1 MPPTRR
7 INAEEMLPFSYA
19 TADDTDTNTE
29 DILNTMFLSSRVK
42 ESATNEENDTKDDV
56 EVGTESDYSE
66 YIPKYVTDF
75 GLPHPDELIQ
85 SASLASVDLPPITYK
100 LQIKD
105 KKCVKNGSLST
116 AQLESIIY
124 ACQISEQRMKPDA
137 QGFSKRKGFFL
148 GDGAGVGKGR
158 QLAGF
163 VYEKWVKGERRHLWL
178 SASADLYL
186 DARRD
191 LDDIG
196 AHEIRQVILS
206 KLPYGRIKTTNT
218 DDGWPEGLMFCTYSS
233 LVSSS
238 LKHKQS
244 RLEQIVEWLGGDK
257 FNGCVLFDE
266 CHKAKNLVHADASST
281 SNKSTKAGLAVYRL
295 QELLPNARVVYCSAT
310 GITEPGN
317 MAYMNRLDLWGPGSQ
332 QEKSFPKFEDFKK
345 AVDEG
350 GVGMMEL
357 AALHLKRQGMYICR
371 TLSFKG
377 CTFKVNED
385 AVQQSQIYQY
395 DQAVILWQDIYRDL
409 INFLPEEMPTEGSKE
424 YEKINRQLRERFP
437 SYAIAQD
444 RAAKRKRKL
453 DNETEEMEDED
464 ALSDDDDIYA
474 VTNPFTDVPP
484 LRLLAITPKKARNML
499 FQYYWGAHQRF
510 FRSLCISL
518 KVNHAIKLATESLK
532 AKHSVII
539 GLQSTGE
546 AGAEYEA
553 SSSVD
558 TDTKNSPGDFISA
571 PEATLKRIILKLFP
585 LPPVPTGRYQ
595 RTWQEYANSHKVESS
610 KKQKKKRG
618 HKVDP
623 PSDDD
628 FIEIMDD
635 EMEQDASDDSSKHSQ
650 ASKNLENDDDYFCDT
665 IFDSGGGSVDLV
677 SPEMSEEAHI
687 DASGQ
692 VSTASETIS
701 PIPLITSLHKSNSSD
716 VFELPAPSNEVED
729 EFFIAYNSR
738 RDYLARL
745 RELKLPGN
753 PLDILIDEL
762 GGTNKVAEMTGRKRR
777 FVRNSSGNI
786 VYVSRTDNGIAQD
799 KQNIWERQ
807 QFMEGKKKVAII
819 SEAASS
825 GISLHAD
832 RRVKN
837 QSRRVHV
844 TLELPWSADKAI
856 QQLGRSHRS
865 NQSSAPMYYLLISP
879 QGGERRFAA
888 AVAKRLQSLG
898 ALTQGDRGA
907 TVGAK
912 GMSLADF
919 NFDNSYGL
927 KAVRIILD
935 TIKRMASGDETPS
948 HSDVKVKWCEQDTD
962 TVALWAAKI
971 LDVINADYF
980 EYQSLVVYA
989 TIREMIEKKRQECT
1003 KIEDQIVK
1011 QVRDVLIKSCD
1022 VEVSIKRRLL
1032 SESEVSVLRHIML
1045 STAAGQ
1051 ASYNELM
1058 TMLSVDKKK
1067 QDIENQS
1074 QVQHTTHILIF
1085 LLTSNPLLTLLDY
1098 HGKCTQ

>member
-1 MPPTRR
+1 MQPTRR
-7 INAEEMLPFSYA
+7 IDMEAKGQVQSSYA
-19 TADDTDTNTE
+19 AANNMDSNTD
-29 DILNTMFLSSRVK
+29 DILNTMFPSNRYK

-66 YIPKYVTDF
+66 YIPKYVTEF

-105 KKCVKNGSLST
+105 KKCVTNGSLST

-137 QGFSKRKGFFL
+137 QGFAKRKGFFL

-163 VYEKWVKGERRHLWL
+163 VYENWVRGERRHLWL
-178 SASADLYL
+178 SAAADLYL

-206 KLPYGRIKTTNT
+206 KLPYGKIKTTYGE
-218 DDGWPEGLMFCTYSS
+218 DGWPEGLMFCTYSS

-244 RLEQIVEWLGGDK
+244 RLDQIVEWLGGEQ
-257 FNGCVLFDE
+257 FNGCVMFDE
-266 CHKAKNLVHADASST
+266 CHKAKNLVHPDVSST

-295 QELLPNARVVYCSAT
+295 QELLPNARIIYCSAT

-317 MAYMNRLDLWGPGSQ
+317 MAYMNRLDLWGPGSL
-332 QEKSFPKFEDFKK
+332 QEKSFPKFEDFKR

-385 AVQQSQIYQY
+385 AVQKSQIDQY
-395 DQAVILWQDIYRDL
+395 DQAVLLWQDIYRDL
-409 INFLPEEMPTEGSKE
+409 IEFLPEDMPVEGSIE

-437 SYAIAQD
+437 TYAIAQD
-444 RAAKRKRKL
+444 KAAKRKRKL
-453 DNETEEMEDED
+453 DNYEAEDMVDEEE
-464 ALSDDDDIYA
+464 LSDDDDIYA

-518 KVNHAIKLATESLK
+518 KVDHTIKLATESLL
-532 AKHSVII
+532 AKHSVVI

-553 SSSVD
+553 TSVD
-558 TDTKNSPGDFISA
+558 TDAKNTPGDFISA

-595 RTWQEYANSHKVESS
+595 NKWQEYISNQKASESSQKYKRRSHKL
-610 KKQKKKRG
+610 
-618 HKVDP
+618 DP
-623 PSDDD
+623 IRNDEDC
-628 FIEIMDD
+628 IEIMDD
-635 EMEQDASDDSSKHSQ
+635 EMEEDEVGGSRKKSNAT
-650 ASKNLENDDDYFCDT
+650 NDDDHVAIGD
-665 IFDSGGGSVDLV
+665 GSIDLV
-677 SPEMSEEAHI
+677 SPDMNEDALI
-687 DASGQ
+687 DS
-692 VSTASETIS
+692 SYKASETTS
-701 PIPLITSLHKSNSSD
+701 MSSLHKSNSSD
-716 VFELPAPSNEVED
+716 VFELPAPNNDVEND
-729 EFFIAYNSR
+729 FFMAYNSR
-738 RDYLARL
+738 RDYLTRI
-745 RELKLPGN
+745 RELNLPGN
-753 PLDILIDEL
+753 PLDILIDKL

-837 QSRRVHV
+837 QSRRVHI

-935 TIKRMASGDETPS
+935 TVKRMASGDETPS
-948 HSDVKVKWCEQDTD
+948 NSDVKVKWCEQDPD
-962 TVALWAAKI
+962 VIAFWASKI
-971 LDVINADYF
+971 LDVINKDYF
-980 EYQSLVVYA
+980 EYQTIVVFA
-989 TIREMIEKKRQECT
+989 TIREMIDKKRQECN
-1003 KIEDQIVK
+1003 KIEEQIVK
-1011 QVRDVLIKSCD
+1011 QVRDTLIKSGD
-1022 VEVSIKRRLL
+1022 VEVSVKRRLL
-1032 SESEVSVLRHIML
+1032 SESEVSVLRYIIL

-1074 QVQHTTHILIF
+1074 QVQSH
-1085 LLTSNPLLTLLDY
+1085 
-1098 HGKCTQ
+1098 